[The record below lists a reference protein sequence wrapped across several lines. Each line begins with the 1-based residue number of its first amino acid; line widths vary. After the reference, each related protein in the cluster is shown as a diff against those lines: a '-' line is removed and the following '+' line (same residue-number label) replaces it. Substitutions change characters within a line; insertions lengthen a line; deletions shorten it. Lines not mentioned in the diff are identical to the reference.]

1 LKEERNGDR
10 ISLPVD
16 IVRFRNIGET
26 EIVIECVRKDR
37 GERIIFETS
46 DFTDQDVDDIRW
58 MLSEAKR
65 GLLEREHG
73 STYLSVGEFKF
84 LGRIAKY

>member
-1 LKEERNGDR
+1 LNEERNSDR
-10 ISLPVD
+10 VSLPVD
-16 IVRFRNIGET
+16 IIGFRNIGEE
-26 EIVIECVRKDR
+26 EIVIECVRKDK
-37 GERIIFETS
+37 GERVIFETS

-65 GLLEREHG
+65 GLLGREHG
-73 STYLSVGEFKF
+73 SAYLSIGDYRF

>member
-1 LKEERNGDR
+1 MEVERNSDR
-10 ISLPVD
+10 VSLPID
-16 IVRFRNIGET
+16 IIGFRNIGEE
-26 EIVIECVRKDR
+26 EIVIECVRKDK

-46 DFTDQDVDDIRW
+46 DFTDQDVDNIRW

-73 STYLSVGEFKF
+73 STYLSVGEFKL